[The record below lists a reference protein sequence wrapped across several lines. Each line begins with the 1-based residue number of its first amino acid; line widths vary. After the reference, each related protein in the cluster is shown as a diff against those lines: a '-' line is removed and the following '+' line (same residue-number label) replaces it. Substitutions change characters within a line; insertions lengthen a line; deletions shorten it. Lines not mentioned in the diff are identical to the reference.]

1 MRMQSPRADA
11 STRLEFRS
19 PARIDFERMFT
30 SSSLKQDMSTNTVRA
45 RLGFSFKGETYD
57 LDSVIDLDRCGGDD
71 EAPDFHQLLAKAA
84 GIDPYSYL
92 YEVLE
97 SHEIAFS
104 DATGTAAR
112 SCRDGGFDWAQFEQD
127 RREERDWPA
136 VKAIAERVLPTRDWE
151 AAPDLKAALLA
162 AYQAGKASAR

>member
-1 MRMQSPRADA
+1 MSN
-11 STRLEFRS
+11 ST
-19 PARIDFERMFT
+19 I
-30 SSSLKQDMSTNTVRA
+30 RA
-45 RLGFSFKGETYD
+45 RLAFSFKGETYE
-57 LDSVIDLDRCGGDD
+57 LDSVIDLDRWCGDD

-104 DATGTAAR
+104 DATGVAAR
-112 SCRDGGFDWAQFEQD
+112 SCRDGRFDWAQFEQD
-127 RREERDWPA
+127 RREEQDWPA
-136 VKAIAERVLPTRDWE
+136 VRTIAEGVLATRDWE

-162 AYQAGKASAR
+162 AYRAGKASRH